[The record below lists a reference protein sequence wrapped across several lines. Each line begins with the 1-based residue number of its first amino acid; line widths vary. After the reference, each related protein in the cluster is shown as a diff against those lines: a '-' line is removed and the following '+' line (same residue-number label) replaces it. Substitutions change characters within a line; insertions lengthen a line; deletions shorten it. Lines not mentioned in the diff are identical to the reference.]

1 LFQCTAK
8 NGCGVHIHAG
18 FGCEDSDAQ
27 GGHYYE
33 DPITTDPW
41 VEARYSSDTDGKASF
56 SGIVDIGTDDVE
68 GRAFVGTPKRLV
80 ER

>member
-1 LFQCTAK
+1 M
-8 NGCGVHIHAG
+8 
-18 FGCEDSDAQ
+18 E
-27 GGHYYE
+27 
-33 DPITTDPW
+33 DPW

-56 SGIVDIGTDDVE
+56 SGIVDIGTDDIE